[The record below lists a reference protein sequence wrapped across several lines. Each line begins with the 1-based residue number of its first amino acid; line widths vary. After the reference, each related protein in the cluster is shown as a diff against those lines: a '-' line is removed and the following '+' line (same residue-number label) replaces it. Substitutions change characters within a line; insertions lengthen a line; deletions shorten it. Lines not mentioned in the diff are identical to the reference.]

1 MPSTTSW
8 WPIRLASSGSEPG
21 WFSGVSYG
29 RWRWLSWSRPELSFL
44 SVMVDD
50 VVWKVVVAFES
61 VALVSMLG
69 FFFLF
74 YGCTV

>member
-1 MPSTTSW
+1 MPSATRW
-8 WPIRLASSGSEPG
+8 WPIHLTSSGSEPG
-21 WFSGVSYG
+21 YRS
-29 RWRWLSWSRPELSFL
+29 WRWLSWSRPELSFL

-50 VVWKVVVAFES
+50 VVWKVVMAFES

>member
-1 MPSTTSW
+1 MPSATSW
-8 WPIRLASSGSEPG
+8 WPVRSASSGSEPG
-21 WFSGVSYG
+21 YG
-29 RWRWLSWSRPELSFL
+29 MWRWLSWSRPEMSFL
-44 SVMVDD
+44 SVIADD
-50 VVWKVVVAFES
+50 VVWKVVTAFES

>member
-1 MPSTTSW
+1 MPSATRW
-8 WPIRLASSGSEPG
+8 WRIRLASSGSEPG
-21 WFSGVSYG
+21 WFSGVGYG
-29 RWRWLSWSRPELSFL
+29 QWRWLSWSRPELSFL

-69 FFFLF
+69 FFFIF